1 MTYNSDLPEQE
12 KSENIIS
19 IGALIEDENEFDDRY
34 QIDSKNHLQVKMTK
48 AQQECLR
55 LAKESGLKTPFG
67 EGEVIIEE
75 PVHKIDWFDMV
86 LMRNRAILEQQF
98 EDEVYGTNLRNIAQN
113 LYSEEN
119 QFLGPNLGAVLG
131 ERDNKDYEAVYKSE
145 IGSDNY
151 HKEDMGRAA
160 FSGDSFIYQYKNNSI
175 KAQQESQEPKLSQDP
190 HDSYSSQAS
199 TNKQESNGNGNVAAA
214 HSKTNPS
221 QDNQATQ
228 AQESSI
234 SSLNQANTPH
244 DEDRSVLA
252 KQPLH
257 SQELLDP
264 LRAMLAKTLAA
275 LTPGKLKYSFFCNSG
290 TESVEAALKLAKA
303 YQSPRGKFTF
313 IATSGA
319 FHGKSLGA
327 LSATAK
333 STFRKP
339 FMPLLPGFR
348 HVPFGN
354 IEAMRTALNECKKTG
369 DDVAAVILEP
379 IQGEGGVIL
388 PPPGYL
394 TAVRKLCDEFGALMI
409 LDEVQTGMGRTGK
422 MFACEHENV
431 QPDILCLAKALGG
444 GVMPIGA
451 TIATEEVFSVLFDN
465 PFLHTTTFGGN
476 PLACAAALATIN
488 VLLEQNLP
496 AQAEQKGDMLLDGF
510 RQLAREY
517 PDLVQEARGKGM
529 LMAIEFVDNEIG
541 YNFASEMFRQ
551 RVLVA
556 GTLNNAKTISIE
568 PPLTLTIEQCEL
580 VIKAARKALA
590 AMRVSVEEA

>member
-1 MTYNSDLPEQE
+1 MNRLP
-12 KSENIIS
+12 SSASALACTAHALN
-19 IGALIEDENEFDDRY
+19 LIEKRTLDHEEMKQLNR
-34 QIDSKNHLQVKMTK
+34 
-48 AQQECLR
+48 
-55 LAKESGLKTPFG
+55 
-67 EGEVIIEE
+67 EVIDYFKEHVN
-75 PVHKIDWFDMV
+75 PGF
-86 LMRNRAILEQQF
+86 LEYRKSVTAGG
-98 EDEVYGTNLRNIAQN
+98 DY
-113 LYSEEN
+113 
-119 QFLGPNLGAVLG
+119 GAV
-131 ERDNKDYEAVYKSE
+131 EW
-145 IGSDNY
+145 
-151 HKEDMGRAA
+151 
-160 FSGDSFIYQYKNNSI
+160 
-175 KAQQESQEPKLSQDP
+175 
-190 HDSYSSQAS
+190 QA
-199 TNKQESNGNGNVAAA
+199 G
-214 HSKTNPS
+214 
-221 QDNQATQ
+221 
-228 AQESSI
+228 
-234 SSLNQANTPH
+234 SLNTLVDTQGQEFIDCLGGFGIFNVGHRNPTVVSAVQNQL
-244 DEDRSVLA
+244 E

-313 IATSGA
+313 IATTGA

-348 HVPFGN
+348 HVPFGDIN
-354 IEAMRTALNECKKTG
+354 AMRTVLTECRKTG

-388 PPPGYL
+388 PPQGYL
-394 TAVRKLCDEFGALMI
+394 PAVRKLCDEFGALLI

-451 TIATEEVFSVLFDN
+451 TVATEEVFSVLFDN
-465 PFLHTTTFGGN
+465 PFMHTTTFGGN

-510 RQLAREY
+510 LQLGREY
-517 PDLVQEARGKGM
+517 PDLVQDARGKGM

-556 GTLNNAKTISIE
+556 GTLNNSKTIRIE
-568 PPLTLTIEQCEL
+568 PPLTLTIEQCEAVL
-580 VIKAARKALA
+580 KAARKALA

>member
-1 MTYNSDLPEQE
+1 MITKFVFIPIFAIATGVAQSLQYLNRYHVIREPLEHILNRLP
-12 KSENIIS
+12 SSASALACSAHALN
-19 IGALIEDENEFDDRY
+19 LIEKRTLDHEE
-34 QIDSKNHLQVKMTK
+34 MK
-48 AQQECLR
+48 ALNR
-55 LAKESGLKTPFG
+55 
-67 EGEVIIEE
+67 EVIEYFKE
-75 PVHKIDWFDMV
+75 HVNPGF
-86 LMRNRAILEQQF
+86 LEYRKSVTAGG
-98 EDEVYGTNLRNIAQN
+98 DY
-113 LYSEEN
+113 
-119 QFLGPNLGAVLG
+119 GAVEWQAGGLNTLVDTQGQEFIDCLG
-131 ERDNKDYEAVYKSE
+131 GFGIFNVGHRNPVVVSAV
-145 IGSDNY
+145 
-151 HKEDMGRAA
+151 
-160 FSGDSFIYQYKNNSI
+160 Q
-175 KAQQESQEPKLSQDP
+175 
-190 HDSYSSQAS
+190 
-199 TNKQESNGNGNVAAA
+199 
-214 HSKTNPS
+214 
-221 QDNQATQ
+221 NQ
-228 AQESSI
+228 
-234 SSLNQANTPH
+234 
-244 DEDRSVLA
+244 LA

-348 HVPFGN
+348 HIPFGN
-354 IEAMRTALNECKKTG
+354 IEAMRTALSECKKTG

-394 TAVRKLCDEFGALMI
+394 TTVRKLCDEFGALMI

-444 GVMPIGA
+444 GVMPIG
-451 TIATEEVFSVLFDN
+451 
-465 PFLHTTTFGGN
+465 
-476 PLACAAALATIN
+476 ATIN

-556 GTLNNAKTISIE
+556 GTLNNAKTIRIE

>member
-1 MTYNSDLPEQE
+1 MITTFVFIPIFAIAAGVAQSLQYLNRYHVIREPPEHILNRLP
-12 KSENIIS
+12 SSASALACSAHALN
-19 IGALIEDENEFDDRY
+19 LIEKRTLDHEE
-34 QIDSKNHLQVKMTK
+34 MK
-48 AQQECLR
+48 ALNR
-55 LAKESGLKTPFG
+55 
-67 EGEVIIEE
+67 EVIEYFKE
-75 PVHKIDWFDMV
+75 HVNPGF
-86 LMRNRAILEQQF
+86 LEYRKSVTAGG
-98 EDEVYGTNLRNIAQN
+98 DY
-113 LYSEEN
+113 
-119 QFLGPNLGAVLG
+119 GAVEWQAGGLNTLVDTQGQEFIDCLG
-131 ERDNKDYEAVYKSE
+131 GFGIFNVGHRNPVVVSAV
-145 IGSDNY
+145 
-151 HKEDMGRAA
+151 
-160 FSGDSFIYQYKNNSI
+160 Q
-175 KAQQESQEPKLSQDP
+175 
-190 HDSYSSQAS
+190 
-199 TNKQESNGNGNVAAA
+199 
-214 HSKTNPS
+214 
-221 QDNQATQ
+221 NQ
-228 AQESSI
+228 
-234 SSLNQANTPH
+234 
-244 DEDRSVLA
+244 LA

-264 LRAMLAKTLAA
+264 LRAM
-275 LTPGKLKYSFFCNSG
+275 
-290 TESVEAALKLAKA
+290 LAKA

-556 GTLNNAKTISIE
+556 GTLNNAKTIRIE

>member
-1 MTYNSDLPEQE
+1 MFVFIPIFAIAAGVAQSLQYLNRYHVIREPPEHILNRLP
-12 KSENIIS
+12 SSASALACSAHALN
-19 IGALIEDENEFDDRY
+19 LIEKRTLDHEE
-34 QIDSKNHLQVKMTK
+34 MK
-48 AQQECLR
+48 ALNR
-55 LAKESGLKTPFG
+55 
-67 EGEVIIEE
+67 EVIEYFKE
-75 PVHKIDWFDMV
+75 HVNPGF
-86 LMRNRAILEQQF
+86 LEYRKSVTAGG
-98 EDEVYGTNLRNIAQN
+98 DY
-113 LYSEEN
+113 
-119 QFLGPNLGAVLG
+119 GAVEWQAGGLNTLVDTQGQEFIDCLG
-131 ERDNKDYEAVYKSE
+131 GFGIFNVGHRNPVVVSAV
-145 IGSDNY
+145 
-151 HKEDMGRAA
+151 
-160 FSGDSFIYQYKNNSI
+160 Q
-175 KAQQESQEPKLSQDP
+175 
-190 HDSYSSQAS
+190 
-199 TNKQESNGNGNVAAA
+199 
-214 HSKTNPS
+214 
-221 QDNQATQ
+221 NQ
-228 AQESSI
+228 
-234 SSLNQANTPH
+234 
-244 DEDRSVLA
+244 LA

-264 LRAMLAKTLAA
+264 LRAM
-275 LTPGKLKYSFFCNSG
+275 
-290 TESVEAALKLAKA
+290 LAKA

-556 GTLNNAKTISIE
+556 GTLNNAKTIRIE

>member
-1 MTYNSDLPEQE
+1 VAQSLQYLIQYHVIRHSREHILNRLP
-12 KSENIIS
+12 SSASALACTAHALN
-19 IGALIEDENEFDDRY
+19 LIEKRTLDHEEMKQLNR
-34 QIDSKNHLQVKMTK
+34 
-48 AQQECLR
+48 
-55 LAKESGLKTPFG
+55 
-67 EGEVIIEE
+67 EVIDYFKEHVN
-75 PVHKIDWFDMV
+75 PGF
-86 LMRNRAILEQQF
+86 LEYRKSVTAGG
-98 EDEVYGTNLRNIAQN
+98 DY
-113 LYSEEN
+113 
-119 QFLGPNLGAVLG
+119 GAV
-131 ERDNKDYEAVYKSE
+131 EW
-145 IGSDNY
+145 
-151 HKEDMGRAA
+151 
-160 FSGDSFIYQYKNNSI
+160 
-175 KAQQESQEPKLSQDP
+175 
-190 HDSYSSQAS
+190 QA
-199 TNKQESNGNGNVAAA
+199 G
-214 HSKTNPS
+214 
-221 QDNQATQ
+221 
-228 AQESSI
+228 
-234 SSLNQANTPH
+234 SLNTLVDTQGQEFVDCLGGFGIFNVGHRNPVVVSAVQNQ
-244 DEDRSVLA
+244 LA

-290 TESVEAALKLAKA
+290 TESVEAAIKLAKA

-333 STFRKP
+333 SAFRKP

-348 HVPFGN
+348 HVPFGDIN
-354 IEAMRTALNECKKTG
+354 AMRSALSECRKTG

-388 PPPGYL
+388 PPAGYL
-394 TAVRKLCDEFGALMI
+394 PAVRQLCDEFGALLI

-451 TIATEEVFSVLFDN
+451 TVATEEVFSVLFDN
-465 PFLHTTTFGGN
+465 PY
-476 PLACAAALATIN
+476 
-488 VLLEQNLP
+488 LP

-510 RQLAREY
+510 RQLGREY
-517 PDLVQEARGKGM
+517 PDLVQDARGKGM
-529 LMAIEFVDNEIG
+529 LMAIEFVDNETG
-541 YNFASEMFRQ
+541 YSFASEMFRQ

-556 GTLNNAKTISIE
+556 GTLNNSKTIRIE

-580 VIKAARKALA
+580 VLKAARQALA
-590 AMRVSVEEA
+590 ALRVSVAEA

>member
-1 MTYNSDLPEQE
+1 MNRLP
-12 KSENIIS
+12 SSASALACTAHALNIIEKQT
-19 IGALIEDENEFDDRY
+19 LDHDEMKQLNR
-34 QIDSKNHLQVKMTK
+34 
-48 AQQECLR
+48 
-55 LAKESGLKTPFG
+55 
-67 EGEVIIEE
+67 EVIDYFKEHVN
-75 PVHKIDWFDMV
+75 PGF
-86 LMRNRAILEQQF
+86 LEYRKSVTAGG
-98 EDEVYGTNLRNIAQN
+98 DY
-113 LYSEEN
+113 
-119 QFLGPNLGAVLG
+119 GAV
-131 ERDNKDYEAVYKSE
+131 EW
-145 IGSDNY
+145 
-151 HKEDMGRAA
+151 
-160 FSGDSFIYQYKNNSI
+160 
-175 KAQQESQEPKLSQDP
+175 
-190 HDSYSSQAS
+190 QA
-199 TNKQESNGNGNVAAA
+199 G
-214 HSKTNPS
+214 
-221 QDNQATQ
+221 
-228 AQESSI
+228 
-234 SSLNQANTPH
+234 SLNTLVDTQGQEFIDCLGGFGIFNVGHRNPVVVSAVQNQ
-244 DEDRSVLA
+244 LA

-348 HVPFGN
+348 HVPFGD
-354 IEAMRTALNECKKTG
+354 IDAMRTMLSECHKTG

-388 PPPGYL
+388 PPQGYL
-394 TAVRKLCDEFGALMI
+394 PAVRQLCDEFGVLLI
-409 LDEVQTGMGRTGK
+409 LDEVQTGMGRTGR

-451 TIATEEVFSVLFDN
+451 TVATEEVFSVLFDN

-488 VLLEQNLP
+488 VLLEENLP

-510 RQLAREY
+510 LQLGREY
-517 PDLVQEARGKGM
+517 PDLVQDARGKGM
-529 LMAIEFVDNEIG
+529 LMAIEFVDNETG

-556 GTLNNAKTISIE
+556 GTLNNSKTIRIE
-568 PPLTLTIEQCEL
+568 PPLTLSVEQCDQVL
-580 VIKAARKALA
+580 KAARTALA
-590 AMRVSVEEA
+590 ALRVSVEEA

>member
-1 MTYNSDLPEQE
+1 M
-12 KSENIIS
+12 K
-19 IGALIEDENEFDDRY
+19 ALNR
-34 QIDSKNHLQVKMTK
+34 
-48 AQQECLR
+48 
-55 LAKESGLKTPFG
+55 
-67 EGEVIIEE
+67 EVIDYFKEHVN
-75 PVHKIDWFDMV
+75 PGF
-86 LMRNRAILEQQF
+86 LEYRKSVTAGG
-98 EDEVYGTNLRNIAQN
+98 DY
-113 LYSEEN
+113 
-119 QFLGPNLGAVLG
+119 GAV
-131 ERDNKDYEAVYKSE
+131 EW
-145 IGSDNY
+145 
-151 HKEDMGRAA
+151 
-160 FSGDSFIYQYKNNSI
+160 
-175 KAQQESQEPKLSQDP
+175 
-190 HDSYSSQAS
+190 QA
-199 TNKQESNGNGNVAAA
+199 G
-214 HSKTNPS
+214 
-221 QDNQATQ
+221 
-228 AQESSI
+228 
-234 SSLNQANTPH
+234 SLNTLVDTQGQEFIDCLGGFGIFNVGHRNPVVVSAVQNQ
-244 DEDRSVLA
+244 LA

-264 LRAMLAKTLAA
+264 LRAM
-275 LTPGKLKYSFFCNSG
+275 
-290 TESVEAALKLAKA
+290 LAKA

-333 STFRKP
+333 STFRRP

-354 IEAMRTALNECKKTG
+354 IDAMSMAFSEGKKTG
-369 DDVAAVILEP
+369 DEIAAVILEP

-388 PPPGYL
+388 PPQGYL
-394 TAVRKLCDEFGALMI
+394 TEVRKLCDEFGALMI

-496 AQAEQKGDMLLDGF
+496 AQAEQKGDTLLDGF

-517 PDLVQEARGKGM
+517 PNLVHEARGKGM
-529 LMAIEFVDNEIG
+529 LMAIEFVDNETG
-541 YNFASEMFRQ
+541 YRFASEMFRQ

-556 GTLNNAKTISIE
+556 GTLNNAKTIRIE
-568 PPLTLTIEQCEL
+568 PPLTLTIELCEQVL
-580 VIKAARKALA
+580 KSARNALA
-590 AMRVSVEEA
+590 AMQVSVEEV